1 MNSTWAESIG
11 ALPSTAT
18 PRAVFLMYVAQNLD
32 LASDSK
38 CEVDVWF
45 IADGGVTS
53 LWDAGE
59 NTFLSVSSL
68 EDPSDAAVWAKF
80 TPATKTARATL
91 VDNTWINVGCADAA
105 AVEEA
110 EEDAESEQGNAM
122 VVPTPPAPV
131 GEEPN
136 GRRRRRS

>member
-1 MNSTWAESIG
+1 MVNSTWAESVG
-11 ALPSTAT
+11 TLPLTAT
-18 PRAVFLMYVAQNLD
+18 PREVFLMYVAENLE
-32 LASDSK
+32 LAPDSE

-53 LWDAGE
+53 LGDAGV

-68 EDPSDAAVWAKF
+68 EDPSDAEVWAKF
-80 TPATKTARATL
+80 TPATKTERATL
-91 VDNTWINVGCADAA
+91 VDNSWIDVGCADAA

-110 EEDAESEQGNAM
+110 EGEEGSAM

-136 GRRRRRS
+136 GKSRS